1 MQTANQRVMDERR
14 VAERRSGPSESGEPG
29 RPGPSGPGSIEVKQ
43 RLAVAAGAALLAAG
57 LILVMFVLPAEFA
70 VDPLGTGARL
80 GLLPLGEVGQQVAAL
95 EANAASGAAAGQGA
109 ILVGQ
114 EKPFQQESVD
124 FKLAPREGMEYK
136 YRLDKGEALLYSWSA
151 TAPVDYELHA
161 EPDGAPAGYAQSYEK
176 KPASNGA
183 SGTLTAPF
191 PGIHGWY
198 WENKT
203 NQEVTVTLK
212 TAGYYNISHE
222 FRSGQPTKNKMFQ

>member
-1 MQTANQRVMDERR
+1 MMETASDHVME
-14 VAERRSGPSESGEPG
+14 
-29 RPGPSGPGSIEVKQ
+29 SIETRKASSSAPAAAAEVRQ
-43 RLAVAAGAALLAAG
+43 RIAVALGAAVLVAG
-57 LILVMFVLPAEFA
+57 LILVTFILPAEFA

-80 GLLPLGEVGQQVAAL
+80 GLLPLGVVGQQVDELNKTAAS
-95 EANAASGAAAGQGA
+95 ASGAGQAA
-109 ILVGQ
+109 ILVPQ
-114 EKPFQQESVD
+114 EKPFNQESVD

-176 KPASNGA
+176 KSASNGA

-203 NQEVTVTLK
+203 DKEVTVTLK
-212 TAGYYNISHE
+212 TAGYYNLSHE
-222 FRSGQPTKNKMFQ
+222 FRNGQPTKNKMFQ